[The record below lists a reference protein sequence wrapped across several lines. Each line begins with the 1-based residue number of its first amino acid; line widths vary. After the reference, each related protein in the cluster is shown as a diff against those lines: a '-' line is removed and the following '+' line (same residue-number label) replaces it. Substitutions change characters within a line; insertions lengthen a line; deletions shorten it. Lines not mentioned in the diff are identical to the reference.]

1 MTSQPSISIVISY
14 RQRKPNNINGNRKKI
29 FRFIVAFI
37 TLVLDISE
45 KGWHSP
51 ICLFF
56 CCCLF
61 VCFFPFK
68 DICKNIKNDDD
79 DNNNNNNNNN
89 NNSNNNSNGDDDDD
103 DDDDKKDHKKDGDN
117 DNDND
122 NDTNKSNSNNN
133 AADDNNDND
142 NVNMHVSI

>member
-89 NNSNNNSNGDDDDD
+89 SNNNSNGDDDDD
-103 DDDDKKDHKKDGDN
+103 DDDDKKDDKKDGDN

>member
-1 MTSQPSISIVISY
+1 MVYSLCRVEWNCTHFWHHADEQLRLTDISGKNNLLVLPLVVVCFVSLFLPWSKHSPKCFSILNCHPSSMTSQPLISIVISY

-56 CCCLF
+56 F
-61 VCFFPFK
+61 VFFFFFSK
-68 DICKNIKNDDD
+68 IYVQYKQTKN
-79 DNNNNNNNNN
+79 
-89 NNSNNNSNGDDDDD
+89 
-103 DDDDKKDHKKDGDN
+103 
-117 DNDND
+117 
-122 NDTNKSNSNNN
+122 
-133 AADDNNDND
+133 
-142 NVNMHVSI
+142 